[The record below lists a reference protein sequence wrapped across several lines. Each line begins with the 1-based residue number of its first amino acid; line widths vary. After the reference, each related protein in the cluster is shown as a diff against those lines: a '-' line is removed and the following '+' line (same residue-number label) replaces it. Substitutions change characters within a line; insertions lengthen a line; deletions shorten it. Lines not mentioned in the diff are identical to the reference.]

1 MLDFEE
7 AFDKTDR
14 SMLSRRLESKFLYLC
29 QIYVQLT
36 NCCITINTVLSDWL
50 PLDPSLKQGDNLSP
64 TLWNIFSNDL
74 IKEIKELNIGIPI
87 ENDLMMS
94 IPLYADAMGLLAENE
109 KDLQT
114 RFDKLNEYC
123 FK

>member
-1 MLDFEE
+1 MY
-7 AFDKTDR
+7 R
-14 SMLSRRLESKFLYLC
+14 
-29 QIYVQLT
+29 LT
-36 NCCITINTVLSDWL
+36 NCCVNINTVLTDWL

-94 IPLYADAMGLLAENE
+94 ILL
-109 KDLQT
+109 
-114 RFDKLNEYC
+114 
-123 FK
+123 